1 MHVEH
6 VLVVLESERP
16 LLENLVRGF
25 LRCPLSMLLLFVCI
39 AVMEKGVWR
48 REIENRCL
56 WVDMLMVLLSLWNF
70 LCGPW
75 NFADEHFQ
83 M

>member
-1 MHVEH
+1 MHVEQPC
-6 VLVVLESERP
+6 VVLESKRP

-39 AVMEKGVWR
+39 AVMEKVYKKESGG

-56 WVDMLMVLLSLWNF
+56 WVDMLMVLLSLWSVE
-70 LCGPW
+70 LRG
-75 NFADEHFQ
+75 
-83 M
+83 

>member
-56 WVDMLMVLLSLWNF
+56 WVDMLMVLLSLWSVE
-70 LCGPW
+70 LRG
-75 NFADEHFQ
+75 
-83 M
+83 